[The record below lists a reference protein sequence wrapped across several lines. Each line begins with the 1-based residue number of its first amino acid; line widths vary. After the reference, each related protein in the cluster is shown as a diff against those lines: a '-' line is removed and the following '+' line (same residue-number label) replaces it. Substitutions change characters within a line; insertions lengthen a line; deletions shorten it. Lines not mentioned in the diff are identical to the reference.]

1 MLLLR
6 AQVQIG
12 EGRDLLVSQ
21 GDYPYS
27 DFCGSTVCKTCLVKQ
42 RPYQQM
48 AHLSDMTAIPT
59 NFVRGSACI
68 VCDRK
73 HYIRSMLAATKDTI
87 EAS

>member
-1 MLLLR
+1 M
-6 AQVQIG
+6 
-12 EGRDLLVSQ
+12 VSP
-21 GDYPYS
+21 GDYPSS

-48 AHLSDMTAIPT
+48 AHLSDMTAFNLPA